1 MDRKSKNYSNP
12 RTKSMLRQERVF
24 NGNFINSYF
33 ILTSLS
39 KSLVPVQSAQI
50 RNVRKFFEGHKT
62 RKRKL
67 ETGKVESALIF
78 GWLTFHNFRGKWVP
92 GAG

>member
-1 MDRKSKNYSNP
+1 MMDRKSKNYSNP
-12 RTKSMLRQERVF
+12 RSKSMLLQERFF
-24 NGNFINSYF
+24 NGNFINSF
-33 ILTSLS
+33 IILTSFLS

-78 GWLTFHNFRGKWVP
+78 G
-92 GAG
+92 

>member
-1 MDRKSKNYSNP
+1 MMDRKSKNYRNP
-12 RTKSMLRQERVF
+12 RTKSMLRQERFF

-33 ILTSLS
+33 ILTSCLS

-78 GWLTFHNFRGKWVP
+78 G
-92 GAG
+92 